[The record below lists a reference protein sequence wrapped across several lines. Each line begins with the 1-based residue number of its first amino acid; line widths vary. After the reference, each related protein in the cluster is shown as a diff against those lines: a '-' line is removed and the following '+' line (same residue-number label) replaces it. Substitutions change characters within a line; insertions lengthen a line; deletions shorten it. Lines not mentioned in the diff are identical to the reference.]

1 MPAGHDREE
10 KMDTSILIAKYIGP
24 VMLVAALAGLLN
36 TKQIMA
42 IFEDFVESPALI
54 FIAGVM
60 TLVMGLT
67 LVIFHNRWVADW
79 TVIITIFGWI
89 GILGGILRMGFPM
102 IAVETGR
109 WMLGRKKMLAV
120 VAVLNLALGTFLTW
134 KGYLA

>member
-1 MPAGHDREE
+1 ME
-10 KMDTSILIAKYIGP
+10 TSQLIAKFIGP

-36 TKQIMA
+36 RDQIMS
-42 IFEDFVESPALI
+42 IFEDFIKSPALI

-89 GILGGILRMGFPM
+89 GIAGGIMRMAFPVF
-102 IAVETGR
+102 AVETGKR
-109 WMLGRKKMLAV
+109 MIGQKKMLAAIAV
-120 VAVLNLALGTFLTW
+120 VNIVLGGFLTYQ
-134 KGYLA
+134 GYFV